1 MLGEVIKVESIIWC
15 GLSYTRQDKTY
26 EITNA
31 ILSIKKVGRH
41 IGWPPLIGTFYEW
54 NKITFNV

>member
-26 EITNA
+26 EITNSIFKHRKSWQTYWLTTTTNWN
-31 ILSIKKVGRH
+31 IL
-41 IGWPPLIGTFYEW
+41 
-54 NKITFNV
+54 